1 MWDWRY
7 DEPKLD
13 DMLVDPLVRAVM
25 ARDGVSRED
34 VLACV
39 EGARRRMTRPI
50 GQSRKPG
57 ASWPVRATY
66 SR

>member
-1 MWDWRY
+1 MWDLRY
-7 DEPKLD
+7 GEPRLD
-13 DMLVDPLVRAVM
+13 DLLGDPVMQAVM

-39 EGARRRMTRPI
+39 EGARRRMIRPAD
-50 GQSRKPG
+50 QSRKPG

>member
-1 MWDWRY
+1 MRFRDFS
-7 DEPKLD
+7 DAFLD
-13 DMLVDPLVRAVM
+13 VYLA
-25 ARDGVSRED
+25 AEGED